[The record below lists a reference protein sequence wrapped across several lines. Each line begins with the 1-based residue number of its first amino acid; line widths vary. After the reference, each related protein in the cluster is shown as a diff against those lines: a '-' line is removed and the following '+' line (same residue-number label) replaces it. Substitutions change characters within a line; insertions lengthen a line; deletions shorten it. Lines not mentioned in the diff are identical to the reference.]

1 MVSCKR
7 RLGLSDKPP
16 NHMEYGETGRYPL
29 HIDSTIFA
37 LRHWLKLSRT
47 PITRFPKQE
56 LTMLQN
62 SLDLGGKGERN
73 NWAGNVKE
81 YLESHGFQDVWT

>member
-1 MVSCKR
+1 
-7 RLGLSDKPP
+7 
-16 NHMEYGETGRYPL
+16 
-29 HIDSTIFA
+29 
-37 LRHWLKLSRT
+37 
-47 PITRFPKQE
+47 
-56 LTMLQN
+56 MLQN